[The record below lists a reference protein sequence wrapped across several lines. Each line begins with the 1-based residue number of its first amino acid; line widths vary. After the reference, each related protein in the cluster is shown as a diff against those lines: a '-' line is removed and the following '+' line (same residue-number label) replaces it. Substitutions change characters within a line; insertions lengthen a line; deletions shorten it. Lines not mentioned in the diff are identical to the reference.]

1 MKLRGVAY
9 LLTALGLAVL
19 TACTRP
25 WQEAAPSA
33 IAPGSS
39 ALAAQADHSR
49 PDTRILPVNVEG
61 KLTEIELKLFDQPPL
76 PLTTYVPVKDFASE
90 VGSSGEGTGVRFYYS
105 PKGVKND
112 KTYIH
117 IFLPTQ
123 NISVEEMQDL
133 LMGDG
138 GLMASN
144 GWELSDRTDIVSYA
158 WAKEKLIYQQRT
170 PNQTFMGAI
179 YVGEQNGK
187 AFYAFTHYPVGLRDV
202 FEPRSTVVLENLQF
216 KAQN

>member
-1 MKLRGVAY
+1 MKLRRVAY

-25 WQEAAPSA
+25 WQEATPSA
-33 IAPGSS
+33 S
-39 ALAAQADHSR
+39 ASASVGGVADHSR
-49 PDTRILPVNVEG
+49 PDARILPVNVEG

-76 PLTTYVPVKDFASE
+76 PFTTYVPVKDFTSE
-90 VGSSGEGTGVRFYYS
+90 VGSSEEGTGVRFYYS
-105 PKGVKND
+105 LKGVKND
-112 KTYIH
+112 KAYIH

-123 NISVEEMQDL
+123 AISVEEMQDL
-133 LMGDG
+133 LIGDG

-144 GWELSDRTDIVSYA
+144 GWELSDRTDIVSYG

-170 PNQTFMGAI
+170 PTQLFMGSI
-179 YVGEQNGK
+179 YVGEQNRR
-187 AFYAFTHYPVGLRDV
+187 AFYAFTHYPVEIRNA
-202 FEPRSTVVLENLQF
+202 FEPRSTVVLESLQF